1 MKVLDLSTSSALAD
15 FAQTYPAIN
24 PIVKSILAGQTPPDH
39 LDVPSLLGE
48 ATAQFGRL
56 LYDYLGMQQLLK
68 LCYRFWW
75 LQVGSYYPMTPSDAH
90 YVLRSHYTG
99 VGFKIR
105 AIAALGG
112 QDISFEHF
120 AQWTEY
126 AQELFLGKVV
136 DPRPIVDGILAYFDG
151 LTNIRRAVESS
162 QITQYYHLL
171 EVVINPEG
179 PRTKFQAQIDRQV
192 RQRIAY
198 WAATNQSKLLC
209 KRLEKFDHMVKV
221 YLLLGGYRSG
231 ALFQDPKAKWLQSV
245 EQFVKRHPDWSSA
258 QVVQHLGLPLVLE
271 NLSQT
276 LRV

>member
-1 MKVLDLSTSSALAD
+1 MKVLDLSASQALAD
-15 FAQTYPAIN
+15 FAQTYPVVN
-24 PIVKSILAGQTPPDH
+24 PIVKSVLAGQTPPDH
-39 LDVPSLLGE
+39 LDVPALLGE

-90 YVLRSHYTG
+90 YVLRSYHTG
-99 VGFKIR
+99 EGFKAH
-105 AIAALGG
+105 AIEVLGG

-120 AQWTEY
+120 TQWTEH
-126 AQELFLGKVV
+126 AQELFLNKVV

-162 QITQYYHLL
+162 RIDQFYRLL
-171 EVVINPEG
+171 VGVIHTKG

-198 WAATNQSKLLC
+198 WAASNQAKPLC
-209 KRLEKFDHMVKV
+209 KQLEKFDHRVKA
-221 YLLLGGYRSG
+221 YLVLGGYRSG
-231 ALFQDPKAKWLQSV
+231 VLFQDPKAKWLQSV
-245 EQFVKRHPDWSSA
+245 EQFVKRHSDWSSE
-258 QVVQHLGLPLVLE
+258 QVAQHLGLPLVLE